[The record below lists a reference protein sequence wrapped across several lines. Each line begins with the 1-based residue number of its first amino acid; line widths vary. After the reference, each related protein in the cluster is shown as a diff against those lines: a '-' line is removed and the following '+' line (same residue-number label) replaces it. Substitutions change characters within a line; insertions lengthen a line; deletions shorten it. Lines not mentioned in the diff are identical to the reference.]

1 MKKNVLRRQLPLA
14 LSLNSRRDL
23 EFMTITKIQVY
34 LRGLHFV
41 SLYAGK
47 RNEFLLSVSAANLET
62 MYEFDVQNAREKPEK
77 NGAL

>member
-23 EFMTITKIQVY
+23 EFMTITKIQVH

-47 RNEFLLSVSAANLET
+47 RNECLLSVCIHGVPNAPQKQQKFGIFFSSFNLV
-62 MYEFDVQNAREKPEK
+62 F
-77 NGAL
+77 